1 MLAASCGLATERP
14 AGVLSPLR
22 HVDGI
27 GDGVP
32 SGGGM
37 LDAWNMPV
45 GIGGGIMGIGGG
57 MPCATGWSVP
67 IPCGICATYGVAG
80 VEGAG
85 VEGIH
90 TEKCTGGT
98 IGGG

>member
-45 GIGGGIMGIGGG
+45 GIGGGIMGVGGG

-67 IPCGICATYGVAG
+67 IQG

-90 TEKCTGGT
+90 TESCTGGT